1 MRLSRKLVLDVAL
14 ILLVAG
20 SGAAQEALT
29 LEQALSL
36 ARERAPSVLSARAR
50 IEESRGRL
58 SAASLIRNP
67 EVEAA
72 AGGAI
77 SGEPRSAKVDAG
89 FLQDV
94 ELGGRRSSRI
104 DVARAEMTSSIAEAE
119 DVLRRAQRE
128 VAAAFFRG
136 LQAQERLALL
146 AGAERIAEE
155 TLEAA
160 RRRHE
165 SGDVALLDVNVA
177 RAAAARARSDVHGA
191 RSTLAASLAEIQ
203 RIAGVLVGGARPAR
217 RKDLLASSIRPRRTC
232 SRKRRSVPTSGPSS
246 PSWMRR
252 MPSFAWGEALSWP
265 ELGLGALYQREEGQ
279 DFLLGAVRLS
289 LPLFDRGQGV
299 RAEARA
305 RAGRLAQELDAKR
318 RAVRIEVRAAY
329 EIYDQQRAAVEELE
343 RDALGVVEENE
354 ALSKESYDVG
364 QISLIELLL
373 VRRQMLE
380 IRSDYLSRLLEAA
393 IASADLEASAGV
405 SP

>member
-1 MRLSRKLVLDVAL
+1 MRLARKLVLDVTM

-20 SGAAQEALT
+20 PGAAQESLT

-58 SAASLIRNP
+58 RAASVIRNP

-89 FLQDV
+89 LLQDV

-104 DVARAEMTSSIAEAE
+104 DVSRAELTSSIAEAE

-136 LQAQERLALL
+136 LQAQERLTLL

-160 RRRHE
+160 RRRHAA
-165 SGDVALLDVNVA
+165 GDVALLDVNVA
-177 RAAAARARSDVHGA
+177 RAAAARARSDVHSA
-191 RSTLAASLAEIQ
+191 RSSLAASLAEI
-203 RIAGVLVGGARPAR
+203 RVLLGF
-217 RKDLLASSIRPRRTC
+217 SSEEQVRLDGKISTPRRFDLDGLLEKAVERPDVRALQ
-232 SRKRRSVPTSGPSS
+232 SELDAANAELRLGQ
-246 PSWMRR
+246 
-252 MPSFAWGEALSWP
+252 ALSWP
-265 ELGLGALYQREEGQ
+265 ELGVGALYQREEGQ

-289 LPLFDRGQGV
+289 LPLFDRGEGV

-305 RAGRLAQELDAKR
+305 RASRLSQELDARR
-318 RAVRIEVRAAY
+318 RAVRVEVRAAY
-329 EIYDQQRAAVEELE
+329 EVYDQQRAAVEELE
-343 RDALGVVEENE
+343 RDALGVVTENE

-380 IRSDYLSRLLEAA
+380 IRSDYLSRLLDAA
-393 IASADLEASAGV
+393 IASADLEATAGV

>member
-36 ARERAPSVLSARAR
+36 ARERAPAVLFARAR

-58 SAASLIRNP
+58 SAASAIRNP

-104 DVARAEMTSSIAEAE
+104 DVARAEMTSSIAEAD

-146 AGAERIAEE
+146 AGAERIAED

-191 RSTLAASLAEIQ
+191 RSHLAASLAEL
-203 RIAGVLVGGARPAR
+203 RVLLGFSSEEQVRLDGKISTPR
-217 RKDLLASSIRPRRTC
+217 RFDLEDLLEKAVERPDVRALQSELDAANAGLRL
-232 SRKRRSVPTSGPSS
+232 GQ
-246 PSWMRR
+246 
-252 MPSFAWGEALSWP
+252 ALSWP
-265 ELGLGALYQREEGQ
+265 ELGLGAVYQREEGQ

-289 LPLFDRGQGV
+289 LPVFDRGEGV

-305 RAGRLAQELDAKR
+305 RAGRLTQELDARR
-318 RAVRIEVRAAY
+318 RAVRIEVRAAF

-354 ALSKESYDVG
+354 TLSKESYDVG

-380 IRSDYLSRLLEAA
+380 IRSDHLSRLLDAA

>member
-1 MRLSRKLVLDVAL
+1 MRILRKLVVAFAM
-14 ILLVAG
+14 ILLAAAR
-20 SGAAQEALT
+20 GASQETLT
-29 LEQALSL
+29 LEQALSR
-36 ARERAPSVLSARAR
+36 ARERAPAVLSARAR
-50 IEESRGRL
+50 IDESRARL

-77 SGEPRSAKVDAG
+77 SGEPRSAKIDAG
-89 FLQDV
+89 LIQDV
-94 ELGGRRSSRI
+94 QLGGRRSSRI
-104 DVARAEMTSSIAEAE
+104 DVARADLTSSIAEAE
-119 DVLRRAQRE
+119 DVLRRARRE

-146 AGAERIAEE
+146 AGAERISEE
-155 TLEAA
+155 TLETA

-191 RSTLAASLAEIQ
+191 RSSLSASLAEI
-203 RIAGVLVGGARPAR
+203 RVLLGFSPEEQVRLDGEI
-217 RKDLLASSIRPRRTC
+217 SSPRRFDLAELLE
-232 SRKRRSVPTSGPSS
+232 K
-246 PSWMRR
+246 
-252 MPSFAWGEALSWP
+252 ALERPDVRALQSELDAANAELRLGQALAWP

-279 DFLLGAVRLS
+279 DFLLGAVRLAI
-289 LPLFDRGQGV
+289 PLFDRGQGV

-305 RAGRLAQELDAKR
+305 RTSRLAEELEARR
-318 RAVRIEVRAAY
+318 RAVRIEVRAAF

-343 RDALGVVEENE
+343 RDALGVVDENE
-354 ALSKESYDVG
+354 ALSKESYEAG
-364 QISLIELLL
+364 QISMVELLL
-373 VRRQMLE
+373 VRREMLE
-380 IRSDYLSRLLEAA
+380 IRNEYLSRLLDAA

>member
-36 ARERAPSVLSARAR
+36 ARERAPAVLFARAR
-50 IEESRGRL
+50 IEEARGRL
-58 SAASLIRNP
+58 SAASAIRNP

-104 DVARAEMTSSIAEAE
+104 DVARAEITSSIAEAD

-146 AGAERIAEE
+146 AGAERIAED

-191 RSTLAASLAEIQ
+191 RSHLAASLAEL
-203 RIAGVLVGGARPAR
+203 RVLLGFSSEEQVRLDGKISTPR
-217 RKDLLASSIRPRRTC
+217 RFDLEDLLEKAVERPDVRALQSELDAANAGLRL
-232 SRKRRSVPTSGPSS
+232 GQ
-246 PSWMRR
+246 
-252 MPSFAWGEALSWP
+252 ALSWP
-265 ELGLGALYQREEGQ
+265 ELGLGAVYQREEGQ

-289 LPLFDRGQGV
+289 LPVFDRGEGV

-305 RAGRLAQELDAKR
+305 RAGRLTQELDARR
-318 RAVRIEVRAAY
+318 RAVRIEVRAAF

-354 ALSKESYDVG
+354 TLSKESYDVG

-380 IRSDYLSRLLEAA
+380 IRSDHLSRLLDAA

-405 SP
+405 LP

>member
-1 MRLSRKLVLDVAL
+1 MGLFRKLVLAAATILVVA
-14 ILLVAG
+14 AP
-20 SGAAQEALT
+20 GASQEALT

-36 ARERAPSVLSARAR
+36 ARERAPAVLSARAR

-58 SAASLIRNP
+58 SAASVIRNP

-77 SGEPRSAKVDAG
+77 SGEPRNAKVDAG
-89 FLQDV
+89 LLQDV

-104 DVARAEMTSSIAEAE
+104 DVARAEVESSIAEAE
-119 DVLRRAQRE
+119 DVLRRARRE
-128 VAAAFFRG
+128 VAAAFYRG

-146 AGAERIAEE
+146 EGAERIAEE

-177 RAAAARARSDVHGA
+177 RVAAARARSEVHGA
-191 RSTLAASLAEIQ
+191 RSSLSASLAEI
-203 RIAGVLVGGARPAR
+203 RVLLGFSPEEHV
-217 RKDLLASSIRPRRTC
+217 LLEGELSSPRRFDLPNLLETALGRPDIRALQ
-232 SRKRRSVPTSGPSS
+232 SELDAANAELRL
-246 PSWMRR
+246 
-252 MPSFAWGEALSWP
+252 GEALSWP

-305 RAGRLAQELDAKR
+305 RAGRLGQELEARR
-318 RAVRIEVRAAY
+318 RAVRIEVFAAV
-329 EIYDQQRAAVEELE
+329 EVYDQQRAAVEELE
-343 RDALGVVEENE
+343 REALRVVEENE
-354 ALSKESYDVG
+354 ALSKESYEAG
-364 QISLIELLL
+364 QISMVELLL
-373 VRRQMLE
+373 VRREMLE
-380 IRSDYLSRLLEAA
+380 IRSDYLSRLLDAA

-405 SP
+405 SR

>member
-36 ARERAPSVLSARAR
+36 ARERAPAVLFARAR
-50 IEESRGRL
+50 IEEARGRL
-58 SAASLIRNP
+58 SAASAIRNP

-104 DVARAEMTSSIAEAE
+104 DVARAEMTSSIAEAD

-146 AGAERIAEE
+146 AGAERIAED

-191 RSTLAASLAEIQ
+191 RSHLAASLAEL
-203 RIAGVLVGGARPAR
+203 RVLLGFSSEEQVRLDGKISTPR
-217 RKDLLASSIRPRRTC
+217 RFDLEDLLEKAVERPDVRALQSELDAANAGLRL
-232 SRKRRSVPTSGPSS
+232 GQ
-246 PSWMRR
+246 
-252 MPSFAWGEALSWP
+252 ALSWP
-265 ELGLGALYQREEGQ
+265 EFGLGAVYQREEGQ

-289 LPLFDRGQGV
+289 LPVFDRGEGV

-305 RAGRLAQELDAKR
+305 RAGRLTQELDARR
-318 RAVRIEVRAAY
+318 RAVRIEVRAAF

-354 ALSKESYDVG
+354 TLSKESYDVG

-380 IRSDYLSRLLEAA
+380 IRSDHLSRLLDAA

>member
-1 MRLSRKLVLDVAL
+1 
-14 ILLVAG
+14 
-20 SGAAQEALT
+20 
-29 LEQALSL
+29 
-36 ARERAPSVLSARAR
+36 
-50 IEESRGRL
+50 
-58 SAASLIRNP
+58 
-67 EVEAA
+67 
-72 AGGAI
+72 
-77 SGEPRSAKVDAG
+77 
-89 FLQDV
+89 
-94 ELGGRRSSRI
+94 
-104 DVARAEMTSSIAEAE
+104 MTSSIAEAD

-146 AGAERIAEE
+146 AGAERIAED

-191 RSTLAASLAEIQ
+191 RSHLAASLAEL
-203 RIAGVLVGGARPAR
+203 RVLLGFSSEEQVRLDGKISTPR
-217 RKDLLASSIRPRRTC
+217 RFDLEDLLEKAVERPDVRALQSELDAANAGLRL
-232 SRKRRSVPTSGPSS
+232 GQ
-246 PSWMRR
+246 
-252 MPSFAWGEALSWP
+252 ALSWP
-265 ELGLGALYQREEGQ
+265 ELGLGAVYQREEGQ

-289 LPLFDRGQGV
+289 LPVFDRGEGV

-305 RAGRLAQELDAKR
+305 RAGRLTQELDARR
-318 RAVRIEVRAAY
+318 RAVRIEVRAAF

-354 ALSKESYDVG
+354 TLSKESYDVG

-380 IRSDYLSRLLEAA
+380 IRSDYLSRLLDAA

>member
-36 ARERAPSVLSARAR
+36 ARERAPAVLFARAR
-50 IEESRGRL
+50 IEEARGRL
-58 SAASLIRNP
+58 SAASAIRNP
-67 EVEAA
+67 GVEAA

-104 DVARAEMTSSIAEAE
+104 DVARAEMTSSIAEAD

-146 AGAERIAEE
+146 AGAERIAED

-191 RSTLAASLAEIQ
+191 RSHLAASLAEL
-203 RIAGVLVGGARPAR
+203 RVLLGFSSEEQVRLDGKISTPR
-217 RKDLLASSIRPRRTC
+217 RFDLEDLLEKAVERPDVRALQSELDAANAGLRL
-232 SRKRRSVPTSGPSS
+232 GQ
-246 PSWMRR
+246 
-252 MPSFAWGEALSWP
+252 ALSWP
-265 ELGLGALYQREEGQ
+265 ELALGAVYQREEGQ

-289 LPLFDRGQGV
+289 LPVFDRGEGV

-305 RAGRLAQELDAKR
+305 RAGRLTQELDARR
-318 RAVRIEVRAAY
+318 RAVRIEVRAAF

-354 ALSKESYDVG
+354 TLSKESYDVG

-380 IRSDYLSRLLEAA
+380 IRSDYLSRLLDAA

>member
-36 ARERAPSVLSARAR
+36 ARERAPAVLFARAR
-50 IEESRGRL
+50 IEEARGRL
-58 SAASLIRNP
+58 SAASAIRNP

-104 DVARAEMTSSIAEAE
+104 DVARAEMTSSIAEAD

-146 AGAERIAEE
+146 AGAERIAED

-191 RSTLAASLAEIQ
+191 RSHLAASLAEL
-203 RIAGVLVGGARPAR
+203 RVLLGFSSEEPVRLDGKISTPR
-217 RKDLLASSIRPRRTC
+217 RFDLEDLLEKAVERPDVRALQSELDAANAGLRL
-232 SRKRRSVPTSGPSS
+232 GQ
-246 PSWMRR
+246 
-252 MPSFAWGEALSWP
+252 ALSWP
-265 ELGLGALYQREEGQ
+265 ELGLGAVYQREEGQ

-289 LPLFDRGQGV
+289 LPVFDRGEGV

-305 RAGRLAQELDAKR
+305 RAGRLTQELDARR
-318 RAVRIEVRAAY
+318 RAVRIEVRAAF

-354 ALSKESYDVG
+354 TLSKESYDVG

-380 IRSDYLSRLLEAA
+380 IRSDYLSRLLDAA

>member
-36 ARERAPSVLSARAR
+36 ARDRAPSVLFARAR
-50 IEESRGRL
+50 IEEARGRL
-58 SAASLIRNP
+58 SAASAIRNP

-104 DVARAEMTSSIAEAE
+104 DVARAEMTSSIAEAD

-146 AGAERIAEE
+146 AGAERIAED

-191 RSTLAASLAEIQ
+191 RSHLAASLAEL
-203 RIAGVLVGGARPAR
+203 RVLLGFSSEEQVRLDGKISTPR
-217 RKDLLASSIRPRRTC
+217 RFDLEDLLEKAVERPDVRALQSELDAANAGLRL
-232 SRKRRSVPTSGPSS
+232 GQ
-246 PSWMRR
+246 
-252 MPSFAWGEALSWP
+252 ALSWP
-265 ELGLGALYQREEGQ
+265 ELGLGAVYQREEGQ

-289 LPLFDRGQGV
+289 LPVFDRGEGV

-305 RAGRLAQELDAKR
+305 RAGRLTQELDARR
-318 RAVRIEVRAAY
+318 RAVRIEVRAAF

-354 ALSKESYDVG
+354 TLSKESYDVG

-380 IRSDYLSRLLEAA
+380 IRSDHLSRLLDAA

>member
-36 ARERAPSVLSARAR
+36 ARERAPAVLFARAR
-50 IEESRGRL
+50 IEEARGRL
-58 SAASLIRNP
+58 SAASAIRNP

-104 DVARAEMTSSIAEAE
+104 DVARAEMTSSIAEAD

-146 AGAERIAEE
+146 AGAERIAED

-191 RSTLAASLAEIQ
+191 RSHLAASLAEL
-203 RIAGVLVGGARPAR
+203 RVLLGFSSEEQVRLDGKISTPR
-217 RKDLLASSIRPRRTC
+217 RFDLEDLLEKAVERPDVRALQSELDAANAGLRL
-232 SRKRRSVPTSGPSS
+232 GQ
-246 PSWMRR
+246 
-252 MPSFAWGEALSWP
+252 ALSWP
-265 ELGLGALYQREEGQ
+265 ELALGAVYQREEGQ

-289 LPLFDRGQGV
+289 LPVFDRGEGV

-305 RAGRLAQELDAKR
+305 RAGRLTQELDARR
-318 RAVRIEVRAAY
+318 RAVRIEVRAAF

-354 ALSKESYDVG
+354 TLSKESYDVG

-380 IRSDYLSRLLEAA
+380 IRSDHLSRLLDAA

>member
-36 ARERAPSVLSARAR
+36 ARERAPAVLFARAR
-50 IEESRGRL
+50 IEEARGRL
-58 SAASLIRNP
+58 SAASAIRNP

-94 ELGGRRSSRI
+94 ELGGRRASRI
-104 DVARAEMTSSIAEAE
+104 DVARAEMTSSIAEAD

-146 AGAERIAEE
+146 AGAERIAED

-191 RSTLAASLAEIQ
+191 RSHLAASLAEL
-203 RIAGVLVGGARPAR
+203 RVLLGFSSEEQVRLDGKISTPR
-217 RKDLLASSIRPRRTC
+217 RFDLEDLLEKAVERPDVRALQSELDAANAGLRL
-232 SRKRRSVPTSGPSS
+232 GQ
-246 PSWMRR
+246 
-252 MPSFAWGEALSWP
+252 ALSWP
-265 ELGLGALYQREEGQ
+265 ELGLGAVYQREEGQ

-289 LPLFDRGQGV
+289 LPVFDRGEGV

-305 RAGRLAQELDAKR
+305 RAGRLTQELDARR
-318 RAVRIEVRAAY
+318 RAVRIEVRAAF

-354 ALSKESYDVG
+354 TLSKESYDVG

-380 IRSDYLSRLLEAA
+380 IRSDHLSRLLDAA
-393 IASADLEASAGV
+393 IASADLVASAGV

>member
-36 ARERAPSVLSARAR
+36 ARERAPAVLFARAR
-50 IEESRGRL
+50 IEEARGRL
-58 SAASLIRNP
+58 SAASAIRNP

-104 DVARAEMTSSIAEAE
+104 DVARAEMTSSIAEAD

-146 AGAERIAEE
+146 AGAERIAED

-191 RSTLAASLAEIQ
+191 RSHLAASLAEL
-203 RIAGVLVGGARPAR
+203 RVLLGFSSEEQVRLDGKISTPR
-217 RKDLLASSIRPRRTC
+217 RFDLEDLLEKAVERPDVRALQSELDAANAGLRL
-232 SRKRRSVPTSGPSS
+232 GQ
-246 PSWMRR
+246 
-252 MPSFAWGEALSWP
+252 ALSWP
-265 ELGLGALYQREEGQ
+265 ELGLGAVYQREEGQ

-289 LPLFDRGQGV
+289 LPVFDRGEGV

-305 RAGRLAQELDAKR
+305 RAGRLTQELDARR
-318 RAVRIEVRAAY
+318 RAVRIEVRAAF

-354 ALSKESYDVG
+354 TLSKESYDVG

-380 IRSDYLSRLLEAA
+380 IRSDYLSRLLDAA

>member
-36 ARERAPSVLSARAR
+36 ARERAPAVLFARAR
-50 IEESRGRL
+50 IEEARGRL
-58 SAASLIRNP
+58 SAASAIRNP

-104 DVARAEMTSSIAEAE
+104 DVARAEMTSSIAEAD

-191 RSTLAASLAEIQ
+191 RSHLAASLAEL
-203 RIAGVLVGGARPAR
+203 RVLLGFSSEEQVRLDGKISTPR
-217 RKDLLASSIRPRRTC
+217 RFDLEDLLEKAVERPDVRALQSELDAANAGLRL
-232 SRKRRSVPTSGPSS
+232 GQ
-246 PSWMRR
+246 
-252 MPSFAWGEALSWP
+252 ALSWP
-265 ELGLGALYQREEGQ
+265 ELALGAVYQREEGQ

-289 LPLFDRGQGV
+289 LPVFDRGEGV

-305 RAGRLAQELDAKR
+305 RAGRLTQELDARR
-318 RAVRIEVRAAY
+318 RAVRIEVRAAF

-354 ALSKESYDVG
+354 TLSKESYDVG

-380 IRSDYLSRLLEAA
+380 IRSDYLSRLLDAA

>member
-36 ARERAPSVLSARAR
+36 ARERAPAVLFARAR
-50 IEESRGRL
+50 IEEARGRL
-58 SAASLIRNP
+58 SAASAIRNP

-104 DVARAEMTSSIAEAE
+104 DVARAEMTSSIAEAD

-191 RSTLAASLAEIQ
+191 RSQLAASLAEL
-203 RIAGVLVGGARPAR
+203 RVLLGFSSEEPVRLDGKISTPR
-217 RKDLLASSIRPRRTC
+217 RFDLEDLLEKAVERPDVRALQSELDAANAGLRL
-232 SRKRRSVPTSGPSS
+232 GQ
-246 PSWMRR
+246 
-252 MPSFAWGEALSWP
+252 ALSWP
-265 ELGLGALYQREEGQ
+265 ELALGAVYQREEGQ

-289 LPLFDRGQGV
+289 LPVFDRGEGV

-305 RAGRLAQELDAKR
+305 RAGRLTQELDARR
-318 RAVRIEVRAAY
+318 RAVRIEVRAAF

-354 ALSKESYDVG
+354 TLSKESYDVG

-380 IRSDYLSRLLEAA
+380 IRSDYLSRLLDAA

>member
-36 ARERAPSVLSARAR
+36 ARERAPAVLFARAR
-50 IEESRGRL
+50 IEEARGRL
-58 SAASLIRNP
+58 SAASAIRNP

-104 DVARAEMTSSIAEAE
+104 DVARAEMTSSIAEAD

-146 AGAERIAEE
+146 AGAERIAED

-191 RSTLAASLAEIQ
+191 RSQLAASLAEL
-203 RIAGVLVGGARPAR
+203 RVLLGFSSEEPVRLDGKISTPR
-217 RKDLLASSIRPRRTC
+217 RFDLEDLLEKAVERPDVRALQSELDAANAGLRL
-232 SRKRRSVPTSGPSS
+232 GQ
-246 PSWMRR
+246 
-252 MPSFAWGEALSWP
+252 ALSWP
-265 ELGLGALYQREEGQ
+265 ELALGAVYQREEGQ

-289 LPLFDRGQGV
+289 LPVFDRGEGV

-305 RAGRLAQELDAKR
+305 RAGRLTQELDARR
-318 RAVRIEVRAAY
+318 RAVRIEVRAAF

-354 ALSKESYDVG
+354 TLSKESYDVG

-380 IRSDYLSRLLEAA
+380 IRSDHLSRLLDAA

>member
-36 ARERAPSVLSARAR
+36 ARERAPAVLFARAR
-50 IEESRGRL
+50 IEEARGRL
-58 SAASLIRNP
+58 SAASAIRNP

-104 DVARAEMTSSIAEAE
+104 DVARAEMTSSIAEAD

-146 AGAERIAEE
+146 AGAERIAED

-191 RSTLAASLAEIQ
+191 RSQLAASLAEL
-203 RIAGVLVGGARPAR
+203 RVLLGFSSEEQVRLDGKISTPR
-217 RKDLLASSIRPRRTC
+217 RFDLEDLLEKAVERPDVRALQSELDAANAGLRL
-232 SRKRRSVPTSGPSS
+232 GQ
-246 PSWMRR
+246 
-252 MPSFAWGEALSWP
+252 ALSWP
-265 ELGLGALYQREEGQ
+265 ELGLGAVYQREEGQ

-289 LPLFDRGQGV
+289 LPVFDRGEGV

-305 RAGRLAQELDAKR
+305 RAGRLTQELDARR
-318 RAVRIEVRAAY
+318 RAVRIEVRAAF

-354 ALSKESYDVG
+354 TLSKESYDVG

-380 IRSDYLSRLLEAA
+380 IRSDHLSRLLDAA

>member
-36 ARERAPSVLSARAR
+36 ARERAPAVLFARAR
-50 IEESRGRL
+50 IEEARGRL
-58 SAASLIRNP
+58 SAASAIRNP

-104 DVARAEMTSSIAEAE
+104 DVARAEMTSSIAEAD

-191 RSTLAASLAEIQ
+191 RSQLAASLAEL
-203 RIAGVLVGGARPAR
+203 RVLLGFSSEEPVRLDGKISTPR
-217 RKDLLASSIRPRRTC
+217 RFDLEDLLEKAVERPDVRALQSELDAANAGLRL
-232 SRKRRSVPTSGPSS
+232 GQ
-246 PSWMRR
+246 
-252 MPSFAWGEALSWP
+252 ALSWP
-265 ELGLGALYQREEGQ
+265 ELGLGAVYQREEGQ

-289 LPLFDRGQGV
+289 LPVFDRGEGV

-305 RAGRLAQELDAKR
+305 RAGRLTQELDARR
-318 RAVRIEVRAAY
+318 RAVRIEVRAAF

-354 ALSKESYDVG
+354 TLSKESYDVG

-380 IRSDYLSRLLEAA
+380 IRSDYLSRLLDAA

>member
-1 MRLSRKLVLDVAL
+1 MRFPRRLGLAVGM
-14 ILLVAG
+14 ILLFSAP
-20 SGAAQEALT
+20 GAAQEALT
-29 LEQALSL
+29 LQRALSL
-36 ARERAPSVLSARAR
+36 ARERAPAVLSARAR
-50 IEESRGRL
+50 IDEARARL
-58 SAASLIRNP
+58 STASLIRNP

-104 DVARAEMTSSIAEAE
+104 AVAQAGMTSSIAEAE
-119 DVLRRAQRE
+119 DVLRRARRE

-146 AGAERIAEE
+146 AGAERIAQE

-160 RRRHE
+160 RRRLE

-177 RAAAARARSDVHGA
+177 RAAAARARSEVHGA
-191 RSTLAASLAEIQ
+191 RSSLSASLAEV
-203 RIAGVLVGGARPAR
+203 RVLLGFSPEEKLRLEGEI
-217 RKDLLASSIRPRRTC
+217 SSPRRFDLAELLEKAVERPDIRALE
-232 SRKRRSVPTSGPSS
+232 SEL
-246 PSWMRR
+246 
-252 MPSFAWGEALSWP
+252 EAANAELRLGQALAWP

-299 RAEARA
+299 RAEATA
-305 RAGRLAQELDAKR
+305 RAGRVAQELEARR
-318 RAVRIEVRAAY
+318 RAVRVEVGAAY
-329 EIYDQQRAAVEELE
+329 EIYDQLRAAVEELQ

-380 IRSDYLSRLLEAA
+380 IRSDYLSRLLDAA

>member
-1 MRLSRKLVLDVAL
+1 MGLFRKLVLAAATILVVA
-14 ILLVAG
+14 AP
-20 SGAAQEALT
+20 GASQEALT

-36 ARERAPSVLSARAR
+36 ARERAPAVLSARAR

-58 SAASLIRNP
+58 SAASVIRNP

-77 SGEPRSAKVDAG
+77 SGEPRNAKVDAG
-89 FLQDV
+89 LLQDV

-104 DVARAEMTSSIAEAE
+104 DVARAEVESSIAEAE
-119 DVLRRAQRE
+119 DVLRRARRE
-128 VAAAFFRG
+128 VAAAFYRG

-146 AGAERIAEE
+146 EGAERIAEE

-177 RAAAARARSDVHGA
+177 RVAAARARSEVHGA
-191 RSTLAASLAEIQ
+191 RSSLSASLAEI
-203 RIAGVLVGGARPAR
+203 RVLLGFSPEEHVRLEGE
-217 RKDLLASSIRPRRTC
+217 LSSPRRFDLPNLLETALGRPDIRALQ
-232 SRKRRSVPTSGPSS
+232 SELDAANAELRL
-246 PSWMRR
+246 
-252 MPSFAWGEALSWP
+252 GEALSWP

-305 RAGRLAQELDAKR
+305 RAGRLGQELEARR
-318 RAVRIEVRAAY
+318 RAVRIEVFAAV
-329 EIYDQQRAAVEELE
+329 EVYDQQRAAVEELE
-343 RDALGVVEENE
+343 REALRVVEENE
-354 ALSKESYDVG
+354 ALSKESYEAG
-364 QISLIELLL
+364 QISMVELLL
-373 VRRQMLE
+373 VRREMLE
-380 IRSDYLSRLLEAA
+380 IRSDYLSRLLDAA

-405 SP
+405 SR

>member
-1 MRLSRKLVLDVAL
+1 MQLSRKLVLAIAMILAVA
-14 ILLVAG
+14 AP
-20 SGAAQEALT
+20 GASEETLT

-58 SAASLIRNP
+58 STASLIRNP

-89 FLQDV
+89 FLKDV

-104 DVARAEMTSSIAEAE
+104 DVARAQLTSSVAEAE

-136 LQAQERLALL
+136 LQAQESLALL
-146 AGAERIAEE
+146 ADAERIAEE
-155 TLEAA
+155 TLETA

-165 SGDVALLDVNVA
+165 AGDVALLDVNLA
-177 RAAAARARSDVHGA
+177 LAAAARARSDVHGA
-191 RSTLAASLAEIQ
+191 RSKLVTSLAEI
-203 RIAGVLVGGARPAR
+203 RVLLGFSSEEDVRLNGEVSTPR
-217 RKDLLASSIRPRRTC
+217 RFDLADLLEKALERADIRALQ
-232 SRKRRSVPTSGPSS
+232 SEV
-246 PSWMRR
+246 
-252 MPSFAWGEALSWP
+252 EAANAELRLAQALAWP

-279 DFLLGAVRLS
+279 DFLLGAIRLS

-299 RAEARA
+299 QEEARA
-305 RAGRLAQELDAKR
+305 RAGRLSQELDSRR
-318 RAVRIEVRAAY
+318 RAVRVEVRAAY
-329 EIYDQQRAAVEELE
+329 DVYEQQRAAVEELE
-343 RDALGVVEENE
+343 RDALRVVEENE

-364 QISLIELLL
+364 QISMVELLL
-373 VRRQMLE
+373 VRREMLE
-380 IRSDYLSRLLEAA
+380 IRSDYLARRLDAA
-393 IASADLEASAGV
+393 MASADLEATAGV
-405 SP
+405 SR

>member
-1 MRLSRKLVLDVAL
+1 MGLSRKLVLAVA
-14 ILLVAG
+14 ILAVAAPG
-20 SGAAQEALT
+20 VSQETLT

-58 SAASLIRNP
+58 STASVIRNP

-89 FLQDV
+89 LLQDV

-104 DVARAEMTSSIAEAE
+104 DVASAELASSIAEAE
-119 DVLRRAQRE
+119 DVLRRARRD

-136 LQAQERLALL
+136 LEAQERLALL
-146 AGAERIAEE
+146 AGAERIAED

-177 RAAAARARSDVHGA
+177 RAAAARARSEVHGA
-191 RSTLAASLAEIQ
+191 RASLSASLAEI
-203 RIAGVLVGGARPAR
+203 RALLGFSAGEHLRLEGE
-217 RKDLLASSIRPRRTC
+217 LSSPRRFDLPNLLD
-232 SRKRRSVPTSGPSS
+232 K
-246 PSWMRR
+246 
-252 MPSFAWGEALSWP
+252 ALERPDIRALQSELDAANAELRLGQALAWP

-279 DFLLGAVRLS
+279 DFLLGAVRLT

-305 RAGRLAQELDAKR
+305 RAGRLSEELEAKR
-318 RAVRIEVRAAY
+318 RAVRIEVSAAL

-343 RDALGVVEENE
+343 RDALGVVDENE
-354 ALSKESYDVG
+354 ALSRESYEVG
-364 QISLIELLL
+364 QISVVELLL
-373 VRRQMLE
+373 VRRQTLE
-380 IRSDYLSRLLEAA
+380 IRNEHLSRLLDAA

>member
-36 ARERAPSVLSARAR
+36 ARERAPAVLFARAR
-50 IEESRGRL
+50 IEEARGRL
-58 SAASLIRNP
+58 SAASAIRNP

-104 DVARAEMTSSIAEAE
+104 DVARAEMTSSIAEAD

-146 AGAERIAEE
+146 AGAERIAED

-191 RSTLAASLAEIQ
+191 RSHLAASLAEL
-203 RIAGVLVGGARPAR
+203 RVLLGFSSEEQVRLDGKISTPR
-217 RKDLLASSIRPRRTC
+217 RFDLEDLLEKAVERPDVRALQSELDAANAGLRL
-232 SRKRRSVPTSGPSS
+232 GQ
-246 PSWMRR
+246 
-252 MPSFAWGEALSWP
+252 ALSWP
-265 ELGLGALYQREEGQ
+265 ELGLGAVYQREEGQ

-289 LPLFDRGQGV
+289 LPVFDRGEGV

-305 RAGRLAQELDAKR
+305 RAGRLTQELDARR
-318 RAVRIEVRAAY
+318 RAVRIEVRAAF

-354 ALSKESYDVG
+354 TLSKESYDVG

-380 IRSDYLSRLLEAA
+380 IRSDHLSRLLDAA

>member
-36 ARERAPSVLSARAR
+36 ARDRAPSVLFARAR

-58 SAASLIRNP
+58 SAASAIRNP

-104 DVARAEMTSSIAEAE
+104 DVARAEMTSSIAEAD

-165 SGDVALLDVNVA
+165 SG
-177 RAAAARARSDVHGA
+177 RRRRGRS
-191 RSTLAASLAEIQ
+191 
-203 RIAGVLVGGARPAR
+203 
-217 RKDLLASSIRPRRTC
+217 
-232 SRKRRSVPTSGPSS
+232 
-246 PSWMRR
+246 
-252 MPSFAWGEALSWP
+252 
-265 ELGLGALYQREEGQ
+265 
-279 DFLLGAVRLS
+279 
-289 LPLFDRGQGV
+289 
-299 RAEARA
+299 
-305 RAGRLAQELDAKR
+305 
-318 RAVRIEVRAAY
+318 
-329 EIYDQQRAAVEELE
+329 
-343 RDALGVVEENE
+343 
-354 ALSKESYDVG
+354 
-364 QISLIELLL
+364 
-373 VRRQMLE
+373 
-380 IRSDYLSRLLEAA
+380 
-393 IASADLEASAGV
+393 
-405 SP
+405 

>member
-1 MRLSRKLVLDVAL
+1 MRILRKLVVAL
-14 ILLVAG
+14 AMILLVAAR
-20 SGAAQEALT
+20 GASQEALT
-29 LEQALSL
+29 LEQALSR
-36 ARERAPSVLSARAR
+36 ARQRAPALLSARAR
-50 IEESRGRL
+50 IDESRARL

-77 SGEPRSAKVDAG
+77 SGEPRSAKIDAG
-89 FLQDV
+89 LLQDV
-94 ELGGRRSSRI
+94 QLGGRRSSRI
-104 DVARAEMTSSIAEAE
+104 DVARAELTSSIAEAE
-119 DVLRRAQRE
+119 DVLRRARRE
-128 VAAAFFRG
+128 VTAAFFRG

-155 TLEAA
+155 TLETA

-165 SGDVALLDVNVA
+165 SGDVALFDVNVA

-191 RSTLAASLAEIQ
+191 RSSLSASLAEI
-203 RIAGVLVGGARPAR
+203 RI
-217 RKDLLASSIRPRRTC
+217 LLGFSPEEQVRLDGEISWPRRFELAELLE
-232 SRKRRSVPTSGPSS
+232 K
-246 PSWMRR
+246 
-252 MPSFAWGEALSWP
+252 ALERPDIRALQSELDAANAELRLGQALAWP

-305 RAGRLAQELDAKR
+305 RTARLAEELEARR
-318 RAVRIEVRAAY
+318 RAVRIEVRAAF

-343 RDALGVVEENE
+343 RDALRVVDENE
-354 ALSKESYDVG
+354 ALSKESYEAG
-364 QISLIELLL
+364 QISMVELLL
-373 VRRQMLE
+373 VRREMLE
-380 IRSDYLSRLLEAA
+380 IRNEYLSRLLDAA

>member
-36 ARERAPSVLSARAR
+36 ARERAPAVLFARAR
-50 IEESRGRL
+50 IEEARGRL
-58 SAASLIRNP
+58 SAASAIRNP

-104 DVARAEMTSSIAEAE
+104 DVARAEMTSSIAEAD

-191 RSTLAASLAEIQ
+191 RSQLAASLAEL
-203 RIAGVLVGGARPAR
+203 RVLLGFSSEEPVRLDGKISTPR
-217 RKDLLASSIRPRRTC
+217 RFDLEDLLEKAVERPDVRALQSELDAANAGLRL
-232 SRKRRSVPTSGPSS
+232 GQ
-246 PSWMRR
+246 
-252 MPSFAWGEALSWP
+252 ALSWP
-265 ELGLGALYQREEGQ
+265 ELALGAVYQREEGQ

-289 LPLFDRGQGV
+289 LPVFDRGEGV

-305 RAGRLAQELDAKR
+305 RAGRLTQELDARR
-318 RAVRIEVRAAY
+318 RAVRIEVRAAF

-354 ALSKESYDVG
+354 TLSKESYDVG

-380 IRSDYLSRLLEAA
+380 IRSDHLSRLLDAA